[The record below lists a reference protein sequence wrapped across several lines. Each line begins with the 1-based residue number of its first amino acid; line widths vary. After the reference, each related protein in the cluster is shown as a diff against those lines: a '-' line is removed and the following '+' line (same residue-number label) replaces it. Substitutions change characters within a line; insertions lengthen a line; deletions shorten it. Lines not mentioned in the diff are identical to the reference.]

1 MTNDELLSKAI
12 SYLRFPL
19 TVGVVF
25 IHFNIAK
32 KGFSMHGIKYGLDNP
47 DWYYYFINFFSEVL
61 PRIGV
66 PLFFIISGFLF
77 FYHKDFNRVVY
88 KQKLKTRG
96 RTLLVPFFLWN
107 ILAILLSA
115 SHKLPFLSSI
125 FPNAYKTEF
134 HFSIIRV
141 FNTFFANLKNEGII
155 VTPITDELAEVS
167 QMPYPIDVP
176 LWYVRDL
183 MVMILLSPII
193 FGMIQ
198 RLGKW
203 FIVALGIVWYF
214 YQALFLP
221 DGGWTA
227 LLSRAT
233 FFFSWGAY
241 YSINKQN
248 FVLIMEKYR
257 YAPWLYIPIA
267 IADTLTKGTDYNIF
281 IHEAGILVG
290 IVAVVVIVS
299 YLLRSGKIE
308 VNDTLANCSFFVF
321 ALHTLIMNDIGKLL
335 FTVLHLPDN
344 TFAMLF
350 LYIVVPTLTIFFCVF
365 LYVVLKRYAPSVC
378 NLLTGGR

>member
-1 MTNDELLSKAI
+1 
-12 SYLRFPL
+12 
-19 TVGVVF
+19 
-25 IHFNIAK
+25 
-32 KGFSMHGIKYGLDNP
+32 MHGIKYGLDNP
-47 DWYYYFINFFSEVL
+47 DWYYYFIKFFSDVL

-77 FYHKDFNRVVY
+77 FYRKDFNGVVY
-88 KQKLKTRG
+88 KQKLKTRA

-107 ILAILLSA
+107 VLAILLTA
-115 SHKLPFLSSI
+115 SHKLPFLSSV
-125 FPNAYKTEF
+125 FPNGYKTEF
-134 HFSIIRV
+134 HFSLIRI
-141 FNTFFANLKNEGII
+141 FNTFFANLKNEGIF

-167 QMPYPIDVP
+167 QMPFPIDVP

-193 FGMIQ
+193 YWMIQ

-203 FIVALGIVWYF
+203 LIVALGIVWYF

-227 LLSRAT
+227 LLSHAT

-248 FVLIMEKYR
+248 FVLTMEKYR
-257 YAPWLYIPIA
+257 YAPWFYIPIA

-290 IVAVVVIVS
+290 IVAAVVIVS
-299 YLLRSGKIE
+299 YLLRSGKTK

-321 ALHTLIMNDIGKLL
+321 ALHTLIMNDFGKLL

-350 LYIVVPTLTIFFCVF
+350 LYIVVPTLTIFLCVI

-378 NLLTGGR
+378 SLLTGGR

>member
-1 MTNDELLSKAI
+1 M
-12 SYLRFPL
+12 
-19 TVGVVF
+19 
-25 IHFNIAK
+25 
-32 KGFSMHGIKYGLDNP
+32 GIKYGLDNP
-47 DWYYYFINFFSEVL
+47 HWYYYYFINFFSDVL

-77 FYHKDFNRVVY
+77 FYRKDFDEVVY
-88 KQKLKTRG
+88 KQKLKTRAQ
-96 RTLLVPFFLWN
+96 TLLVPFFFWN
-107 ILAILLSA
+107 ILAILISA
-115 SHKLPFLSSI
+115 SHKLPFLSSV
-125 FPNAYKTEF
+125 FSNAYKMEF
-134 HFSIIRV
+134 HFSFIRV

-183 MVMILLSPII
+183 MVMVLLSPII
-193 FGMIQ
+193 YWMIR

-203 FIVALGIVWYF
+203 LIVALGIVWYF
-214 YQALFLP
+214 YRALFLP

-227 LLSRAT
+227 LLSCAA

-248 FVLIMEKYR
+248 LVLNIGKYR

-290 IVAVVVIVS
+290 IVAAVVIVS
-299 YLLRSGKIE
+299 NLLRSGKIK

-321 ALHTLIMNDIGKLL
+321 ALHTLIMSDIGKIL
-335 FTVLHLPDN
+335 FTVLHLSD
-344 TFAMLF
+344 TTSAMLF
-350 LYIVVPTLTIFFCVF
+350 LYIAVPTLTIALCIL

-378 NLLTGGR
+378 SLLTGGR